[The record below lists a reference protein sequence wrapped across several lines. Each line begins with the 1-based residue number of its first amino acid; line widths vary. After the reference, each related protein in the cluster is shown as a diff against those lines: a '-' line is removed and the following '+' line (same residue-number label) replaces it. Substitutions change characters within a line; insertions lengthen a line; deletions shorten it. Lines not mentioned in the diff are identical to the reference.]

1 MSLCEWFIDNKLS
14 IHLGQDKTKYILF
27 KKGKKQ
33 FLTLNI
39 TRNENKI
46 NYSVLEYLGYLL
58 DENMSGESIAKKA
71 LKEIN
76 GKGKFLYRKNKYLSY
91 HLKRMLCNSL
101 IQPHF
106 DFACCAW
113 IPVNVTEK

>member
-46 NYSVLEYLGYLL
+46 NYSVLEYLGCLL
-58 DENMSGESIAKKA
+58 NENMSGESMAKRTLKKLMGKQNCFIGRICTYHTL
-71 LKEIN
+71 LKEC
-76 GKGKFLYRKNKYLSY
+76 Y
-91 HLKRMLCNSL
+91 
-101 IQPHF
+101 
-106 DFACCAW
+106 
-113 IPVNVTEK
+113 VTL

>member
-46 NYSVLEYLGYLL
+46 NYSVLEYLGCLL
-58 DENMSGESIAKKA
+58 DENMSGESMAKRA
-71 LKEIN
+71 LKKLMEKQNLFI
-76 GKGKFLYRKNKYLSY
+76 GRIGTY
-91 HLKRMLCNSL
+91 HTLLKECYATL
-101 IQPHF
+101 
-106 DFACCAW
+106 
-113 IPVNVTEK
+113 